1 MCTGCVCVVCSKEA
15 LEPKMFVHVLNMVR
29 PRVSTPTLSP
39 PHTLTLCLSLSP
51 AVHEA
56 PVPCGSLQG
65 LSDYHSLSPSLS
77 QCLCVLQR
85 TARYED
91 AQYFRKCVYREHS
104 PCLDDPSFA
113 CISSELQT
121 ELDLGCDDRLFV
133 CAPTGGKILIEY
145 FVMDHLKLTEITLP
159 TRGYDALGSSIEQ
172 TCYVASASIFDPI

>member
-1 MCTGCVCVVCSKEA
+1 MC
-15 LEPKMFVHVLNMVR
+15 P
-29 PRVSTPTLSP
+29 
-39 PHTLTLCLSLSP
+39 
-51 AVHEA
+51 
-56 PVPCGSLQG
+56 
-65 LSDYHSLSPSLS
+65 
-77 QCLCVLQR
+77 QR

-172 TCYVASASIFDPI
+172 TCFVASASIFDPT